1 MCSQCDE
8 ADVKIK
14 RLQDIARRML
24 DKQTLDG
31 IADLVKELEAE
42 KAARHPE

>member
-8 ADVKIK
+8 ADIKI
-14 RLQDIARRML
+14 RHLRDVARRML
-24 DKQTLDG
+24 DQQALDG

>member
-8 ADVKIK
+8 TDVKIK
-14 RLQDIARRML
+14 RLQVIARRIL
-24 DKQTLDG
+24 DHQTLDG